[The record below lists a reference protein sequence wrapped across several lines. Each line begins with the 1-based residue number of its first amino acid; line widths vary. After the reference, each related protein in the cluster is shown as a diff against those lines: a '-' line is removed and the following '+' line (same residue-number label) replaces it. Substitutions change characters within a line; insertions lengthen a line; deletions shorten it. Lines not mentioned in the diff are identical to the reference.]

1 MLTFTSHDLCSPR
14 EMKYMEMQVQTHLF
28 RSIFLQKLNSLRTSG
43 SFSWP
48 KEHYVEVGKVLAMVL
63 DAVEQENDIE
73 TAKNV
78 IILSQTYY
86 FKANEE
92 KIYLQKFIESHPL
105 FESKTFWEE
114 FMLKS
119 IQKEVNDNK
128 SLDAKLKQNINE
140 SGRDY
145 KLKLSNIV
153 FSQLVPITDNMLGFN
168 FPKNEITKILES
180 VLNKYP
186 INDKQRNVIFSI
198 LDKDLTDTI
207 NTPEIENE
215 KLEDNIIDIQE
226 KNMIEDENE
235 EKELKFIECSIDDDI
250 KNDNFHINSIEI
262 KKEDIL
268 IISQQ
273 DSKTDGINGNDNQ
286 Y

>member
-1 MLTFTSHDLCSPR
+1 
-14 EMKYMEMQVQTHLF
+14 MKYMEMQVQTHLF

-250 KNDNFHINSIEI
+250 KNDNSHINSIEI